1 MEQKNWSVVRRLIGY
16 DRYESPQ
23 ALALFE
29 TIYEDVRLYINFF
42 QPVLKLTDKRTPYRR
57 VLESPEVVDKDK
69 KSLCQLYATLNPVTL
84 RHRIDENVERL
95 WQLTQ

>member
-29 TIYEDVRLYINFF
+29 RIYEDLRLYINFF
-42 QPVLKLTDKRTPYRR
+42 QPVLKLIDKHRVGSELMKHYDTARTPFR
-57 VLESPEVVDKDK
+57 SFFF
-69 KSLCQLYATLNPVTL
+69 
-84 RHRIDENVERL
+84 
-95 WQLTQ
+95 